1 MTTVAPIH
9 RCSHCSREFGRA
21 EHLVRHERTHTKEK
35 PYGCDLCTQAFS
47 RRDLLRRHEWKAHQR
62 GRPPKGNERATR
74 RAGDGMQRQDMTSPE
89 DESPSSHSQI
99 QPPINLPDQQW
110 LSHHP
115 QDSSSSLLGTNVSI
129 QDSFMPD
136 EVQWLQ
142 TLDEL
147 GPNALDQFNFAA
159 SPSRDWG
166 PGVQFGP
173 SVGTVQLSR
182 QSLFSLP
189 PSPELQPLDDAS
201 SGNSLT
207 GAELAI
213 TEACW
218 LHLQQ
223 EAQRLKPGYVLVGRD
238 VLCSYIDR
246 YFDSFNRHQPLFHQ
260 PTWTPS
266 EAPAFL
272 IFGVCANGALY
283 SLEGSTARDLFEFA
297 TALMPTSGGGLP
309 KLQGMML
316 LTAFAAWGGEPDDLD
331 KALQYYGPMTILLR
345 REWARMQGIGLSA
358 DPCWKEWLQ
367 LETLKRVTGCIFTL
381 MTLLNVAYDVP
392 SPFLYEKEHELPS
405 KEDKWDSKSEEEWI
419 QACQRSTDCTESQT
433 MGSITDQ
440 LADESSSAPPNIGT
454 FACHLVISFLLQKI
468 ILSHRAQIPNGTEE
482 LSTRDEFANLLSRWQ
497 QIFKHISSLGSPP
510 DDPREPMLFNSTAI
524 SRIAYIRLASD
535 FSHVRRSFGV
545 CSEEQVV
552 ELIRSTRPPSRGS
565 TTTRAALQACLA
577 LRTPTQ
583 LGFQVVA
590 RTSFWFWSVQHSLSY
605 FECALFLSK
614 WAQSVSCI
622 QGLSLDEQK
631 VLRLLKQLTRAS
643 GEHARGET
651 SRPLSA
657 LVLLR
662 WAELLDTGTTTVW
675 GIMPR
680 MARILTLYAD
690 TLA

>member
-1 MTTVAPIH
+1 
-9 RCSHCSREFGRA
+9 
-21 EHLVRHERTHTKEK
+21 
-35 PYGCDLCTQAFS
+35 
-47 RRDLLRRHEWKAHQR
+47 
-62 GRPPKGNERATR
+62 
-74 RAGDGMQRQDMTSPE
+74 
-89 DESPSSHSQI
+89 
-99 QPPINLPDQQW
+99 
-110 LSHHP
+110 
-115 QDSSSSLLGTNVSI
+115 
-129 QDSFMPD
+129 
-136 EVQWLQ
+136 
-142 TLDEL
+142 
-147 GPNALDQFNFAA
+147 
-159 SPSRDWG
+159 
-166 PGVQFGP
+166 
-173 SVGTVQLSR
+173 
-182 QSLFSLP
+182 
-189 PSPELQPLDDAS
+189 
-201 SGNSLT
+201 
-207 GAELAI
+207 
-213 TEACW
+213 
-218 LHLQQ
+218 
-223 EAQRLKPGYVLVGRD
+223 
-238 VLCSYIDR
+238 
-246 YFDSFNRHQPLFHQ
+246 
-260 PTWTPS
+260 
-266 EAPAFL
+266 
-272 IFGVCANGALY
+272 
-283 SLEGSTARDLFEFA
+283 
-297 TALMPTSGGGLP
+297 
-309 KLQGMML
+309 
-316 LTAFAAWGGEPDDLD
+316 
-331 KALQYYGPMTILLR
+331 
-345 REWARMQGIGLSA
+345 
-358 DPCWKEWLQ
+358 
-367 LETLKRVTGCIFTL
+367 

-405 KEDKWDSKSEEEWI
+405 KEDKWDSKTEEEWI

-545 CSEEQVV
+545 CSEEQAV

-565 TTTRAALQACLA
+565 ATTRAALQACLA

-622 QGLSLDEQK
+622 QDLSLDEQK

-643 GEHARGET
+643 GEHSRGET
-651 SRPLSA
+651 YRPLSA

-662 WAELLDTGTTTVW
+662 WAELLDTGSTTVW